1 MDNFDIRSILP
12 MLQQFGIS
20 PDQLGPDR
28 IEKLINISKFIKDPA
43 DITPEVSRQILE
55 ILGISTRGIQQ
66 PKKRKTAKIGRNE
79 LCVCGTG
86 KKYKKCCGQT

>member
-1 MDNFDIRSILP
+1 MDNIDIRSILP

-55 ILGISTRGIQQ
+55 ILGISTRGVQQ
-66 PKKRKTAKIGRNE
+66 PKKRKTSKIGRND
-79 LCVCGTG
+79 LCTCGNG